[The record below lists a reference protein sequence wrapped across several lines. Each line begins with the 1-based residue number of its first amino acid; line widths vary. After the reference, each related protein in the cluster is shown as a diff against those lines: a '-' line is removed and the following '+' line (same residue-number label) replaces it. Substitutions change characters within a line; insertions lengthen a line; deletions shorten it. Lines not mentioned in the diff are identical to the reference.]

1 MSLSG
6 LVVPVHPSR
15 EPALGGHVPS
25 SHPPS
30 SLQSPQSAASETVGG
45 EIKGIPGLVS
55 PGKNGGRSVD
65 WGPIWGT
72 QSAVSLSGTHPWGW
86 PGLRSIEHAWTR
98 PWAWND
104 GEMHK
109 ARGLGK
115 APPTRH
121 RDLATQIRDT
131 DKEKQHDLTEHTP
144 CTTPFQHRT
153 YTLEIH
159 HSHPVRWALASPQHT
174 DEDTEARNLPAHSRV
189 QTHTNRT
196 PP

>member
-1 MSLSG
+1 MSLPG

-25 SHPPS
+25 SHLPS

-45 EIKGIPGLVS
+45 EMKGIPGFVF

-72 QSAVSLSGTHPWGW
+72 QSPVSLSGTHPWGW
-86 PGLRSIEHAWTR
+86 PGLRSTEHAWTR

-115 APPTRH
+115 APQTRH

-131 DKEKQHDLTEHTP
+131 DKEKQHDLTEHTLR
-144 CTTPFQHRT
+144 TTPFQHRT
-153 YTLEIH
+153 YTLKFITDTREVDAG
-159 HSHPVRWALASPQHT
+159 SPPQHT
-174 DEDTEARNLPAHSRV
+174 DEDPEARNLPAHSRV